1 MGHRRSGRGVLVSD
15 LTHYLRPTAA
25 IEATVEMAAEEQYDP
40 LQDPAQDPWN
50 GQTATPNGGTEADQ
64 PLPTAPTFTS
74 IAEPQLRES
83 QRIFYDVPPTWD
95 GKDPDNEVEP

>member
-1 MGHRRSGRGVLVSD
+1 MLVSD

-25 IEATVEMAAEEQYDP
+25 IEATVEMAAEEHYDP

-74 IAEPQLRES
+74 TTDPNPHREPQ
-83 QRIFYDVPPTWD
+83 RIGRDVPPTWM
-95 GKDPDNEVEP
+95 GRTPITR